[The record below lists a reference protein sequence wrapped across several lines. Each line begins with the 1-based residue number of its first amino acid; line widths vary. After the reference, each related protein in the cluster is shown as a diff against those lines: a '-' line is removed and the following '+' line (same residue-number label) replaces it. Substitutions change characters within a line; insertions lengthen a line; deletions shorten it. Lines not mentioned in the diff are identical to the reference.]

1 MLDHLTT
8 LMIAH
13 PGWAGAIFGL
23 LAFGESLAVA
33 GTIIPATPILFFVGT
48 LVGSGQQDPLAIIPP
63 AIVGAIAGYWVSWA
77 VGRRLGPRA
86 YRLKPF
92 AGQRRRIARLRLFFR
107 RWGGPSLVIGRYILG
122 PLQSTLPLVA
132 GAARM
137 DARRFHA
144 WNTLSGVLWVFVV
157 LAPGYLFGRGLVTA
171 VQSPALQ
178 HAILVAALVV
188 STALVVGALAMTAM
202 PFLRGK
208 RA

>member
-1 MLDHLTT
+1 MLDHLTM

-23 LAFGESLAVA
+23 LAFGESLAIA

-48 LVGSGQQDPLAIIPP
+48 LIGSGRQDPLAIIPP
-63 AIVGAIAGYWVSWA
+63 AIVGAILGYWLSWTI
-77 VGRRLGPRA
+77 GRRLGPRA
-86 YRLKPF
+86 YRLRPF
-92 AGQRRRIARLRLFFR
+92 AGQRRRMARLRLFFR
-107 RWGGPSLVIGRYILG
+107 RWGGPSLVVGRYVLG

-157 LAPGYLFGRGLVTA
+157 LAPGYLSGRGLVA
-171 VQSPALQ
+171 VVQSPAQQ
-178 HAILVAALVV
+178 HAVLVGVMAV
-188 STALVVGALAMTAM
+188 STALIVGALVMTAI
-202 PFLRGK
+202 PFLKGR